1 MKRNVAAG
9 VAAAVLAVFAGILY
23 FRIPPGADRSAA
35 PPLPAAPEGRSIEGT
50 VHRGDTMAGL
60 FHRYRLR
67 VEDLFGMR
75 QASASV
81 HPLKYLSEGMAYRI
95 TLDPDNNVLSLSY
108 HVSSL
113 EVLRIRRSDGGFE
126 AEKVPIDYERRAGSI
141 GGVIESNLYSALPD
155 DERATQLALSLSD
168 IFSWDV
174 DFNTDLRKGDTFRVV
189 VEELWL
195 DGAFRRYGDVL
206 AAEMVID
213 GETFRAYRFGDGG
226 SADYYDEEGNS
237 LRRAFLKAPL
247 SYRRISSGFTRRRL
261 HPILKVV
268 RPHLGVDYAAPG
280 GTPVSSTGDGTVAFA
295 GYKGPNGKLVIV
307 RHGRGYSTS
316 YGHLSRFAKG
326 IRAGTR
332 VRQGDVIGY
341 VGATGRAT
349 GPHLDYR
356 MKHNGAFINPLKVA
370 PPRGNAVTP
379 ARTDDFRAMR
389 ERMAGVLAGIDTGH
403 PAYAAAG
410 RDP

>member
-1 MKRNVAAG
+1 MRRYLIAGIAIAALL
-9 VAAAVLAVFAGILY
+9 AAAGILH
-23 FRIPPGADRSAA
+23 FRGAPGGDRPGDAV
-35 PPLPAAPEGRSIEGT
+35 PARPAENRAIEGT

-60 FHRYRLR
+60 FQKHMLR

-75 QASASV
+75 QAAADV
-81 HPLKYLSEGMAYRI
+81 HALKRLSEGRPYRI
-95 TLDPDNNVLSLSY
+95 TLDPDNNVLSLAY
-108 HVSSL
+108 HVNDMEL
-113 EVLRIRRSDGGFE
+113 LRVVRSGEGFD
-126 AEKVPIDYERRAGSI
+126 AEMVPIDYERRVGHL
-141 GGVIESNLYSALPD
+141 GGVIRSNLYTALPD
-155 DERATQLALSLSD
+155 DDRSTQLALALSD

-195 DGAFRRYGDVL
+195 KGEFRLYGNIL
-206 AAEMVID
+206 AAELVID
-213 GETFRAYRFGDGG
+213 GETFRAYRFEDGG
-226 SADYYDEEGNS
+226 SADYYDDGGNS

-261 HPILKVV
+261 HPILKIV
-268 RPHLGVDYAAPG
+268 RPHLGVDYAAPT

-295 GYKGPNGKLVIV
+295 GYKGANGKLVIV
-307 RHGRGYSTS
+307 RHGNGYTTS
-316 YGHLSRFAKG
+316 YGHLSRFGKG

-356 MKHNGAFINPLKVA
+356 MKRNGVFLNPLKVA
-370 PPRGNAVTP
+370 PPRGGAVAS
-379 ARTDDFRAMR
+379 ARVDGFRAVRDQMQ
-389 ERMAGVLAGIDTGH
+389 GVLAGIDTGR
-403 PAYAAAG
+403 AYAAAG
-410 RDP
+410 KDM

>member
-1 MKRNVAAG
+1 MKRNVVAGVSVAVLAAAAG
-9 VAAAVLAVFAGILY
+9 VLY
-23 FRIPPGADRSAA
+23 FRSLSAA
-35 PPLPAAPEGRSIEGT
+35 HRPVEAAAQKAPASRAIEGT

-60 FHRYRLR
+60 FHKYNLPS
-67 VEDLFGMR
+67 EDLVGMR
-75 QASASV
+75 QASAPV
-81 HPLKYLSEGMAYRI
+81 HPLKYLSQGMRYRI
-95 TLDPDNNVLSLSY
+95 TLDPDNNVLSLAY
-108 HVSSL
+108 HVSDMEL
-113 EVLRIRRSDGGFE
+113 LRIRRSDQGFE
-126 AEKVPIDYERRAGSI
+126 AEKVPIDYEQRVGRI

-174 DFNTDLRKGDTFRVV
+174 DFNTDLRKGDTFRIV

-195 DGAFRRYGDVL
+195 GGEFRRYGNVL
-206 AAEMVID
+206 AAELVID
-213 GETFRAYRFGDGG
+213 GESFRAYRFGDGD
-226 SADYYDEEGNS
+226 SADYYDERGNS

-268 RPHLGVDYAAPG
+268 RPHLGVDYAAPR
-280 GTPVSSTGDGTVAFA
+280 GTPVSATGDGTVTFA
-295 GYKGPNGKLVIV
+295 GYKGPNGRLVII

-332 VRQGDVIGY
+332 VRQGEVIGY

-356 MKHNGAFINPLKVA
+356 MKRGGVFINPLKVA
-370 PPRGNAVTP
+370 PPRGGAV
-379 ARTDDFRAMR
+379 ASGRMGDFRAAR
-389 ERMAGVLAGIDTGH
+389 ERMETELAGIETGQST
-403 PAYAAAG
+403 YAAATG
-410 RDP
+410 R